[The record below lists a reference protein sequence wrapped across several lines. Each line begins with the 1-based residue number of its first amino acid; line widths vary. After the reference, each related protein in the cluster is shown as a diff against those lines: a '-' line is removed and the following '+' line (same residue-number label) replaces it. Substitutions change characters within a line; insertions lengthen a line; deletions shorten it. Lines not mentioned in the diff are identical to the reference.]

1 MDWYKCNRC
10 KELNMVVAKG
20 KCINCLSDEIE
31 ILSPEST
38 ILDSEKGFWRSPING
53 VINKN
58 EKISNLTV
66 EEHTA
71 QLSQKDPKVALAT
84 TEEYELRFQ
93 DIILNDLDGA
103 VDVLSCTTTMEVGVD
118 IGSLTAV
125 GLRNVPPQRKIIN
138 SEQDERDAVVQ
149 HYRQYSHILKVVLM
163 IIIIL
168 NNRI

>member
-10 KELNMVVAKG
+10 KELEYGCKG

-38 ILDSEKGFWRSPING
+38 ILDSEKGFWRSPI
-53 VINKN
+53 INKN

-125 GLRNVPPQRKIIN
+125 
-138 SEQDERDAVVQ
+138 D
-149 HYRQYSHILKVVLM
+149 
-163 IIIIL
+163 
-168 NNRI
+168 